1 MNKNKYGHVCGWTMA
16 ELVVAM
22 LVLAILM
29 TLSIQT
35 IKPKKIRV
43 LPFAYASVKNLGDA
57 AKFVLNDNLVKN
69 LPDDVV
75 DVPEANSNTTC
86 VQMAETLSL
95 LGNYTCVKTAAT
107 KPANGKGNT
116 GKPNFQ
122 TSNMIS
128 YSGLEK
134 DFAST
139 FRGTATNVGQCA
151 TVAVGMKDIMI
162 DIDGDDGD
170 NKVGKDQYP
179 LKLLQ
184 TGEVIPGTC
193 SNIAPAATPSA
204 CAGETFSNPTFTK
217 HPSCGS
223 DTTKYI
229 NENYPFAY
237 TVYRARPVTEAEVD
251 SGEYRAD
258 DRITEIL
265 RIDDVSKAEISFAEA
280 DCLARNNVLTRTQ
293 CEALGYEPSPLCTDD
308 GAFCLV
314 RQSRPL
320 SMNIFALPY

>member
-1 MNKNKYGHVCGWTMA
+1 MKIYKNGWTMA

-29 TLSIQT
+29 TLSIQN
-35 IKPKKIRV
+35 IKPKKIKV
-43 LPFAYASVKNLGDA
+43 LPFAYASVKNLNEA
-57 AKFVLNDNLVKN
+57 ARAVLSDNLVKN
-69 LPDDVV
+69 LPDTAV
-75 DVPEANSNTTC
+75 DAPVENSNKTC
-86 VQMAETLSL
+86 VDMAETLSL
-95 LGNYTCVKTAAT
+95 VGGYNCVKTSAT
-107 KPANGKGNT
+107 SPANGKGKT

-134 DFAST
+134 DFTPT
-139 FRGTATNVGQCA
+139 FRGTASNIGQCA
-151 TVAVGMKDIMI
+151 TVAVGMKDVMV
-162 DIDGDDGD
+162 DIDGDEGD
-170 NKVGKDQYP
+170 NKVGKDQFP

-184 TGEVIPGTC
+184 TGEVVPGTC
-193 SNIAPAATPSA
+193 SDISPGGTP
-204 CAGETFSNPTFTK
+204 GECSGFTFDNPTFAK
-217 HPSCGS
+217 HPSCGGVN
-223 DTTKYI
+223 TKFI

-237 TVYRARPVTEAEVD
+237 TVYRVRKVTEEEID

-265 RIDDVSKAEISFAEA
+265 RIDDEGMVEISFAKA
-280 DCLARNNVLTRTQ
+280 DCIARNNVLTRTQ
-293 CEALGYEPSPLCTDD
+293 CESLGYKPVSECTDN
-308 GAFCLV
+308 GAFCVV

>member
-1 MNKNKYGHVCGWTMA
+1 MKIYKNAWTMA

-22 LVLAILM
+22 LVLSILM
-29 TLSIQT
+29 TLSIQN

-43 LPFAYASVKNLGDA
+43 LPFAYASVKNLNDA
-57 AKFVLNDNLVKN
+57 ARFVLSDNLVKN
-69 LPDDVV
+69 LPDDLISS
-75 DVPEANSNTTC
+75 PEANSNKTC
-86 VQMAETLSL
+86 VQMAEALSL
-95 LGNYTCVKTAAT
+95 IGNYTCVKTIAT
-107 KPANGKGNT
+107 APANGRGKT

-134 DFAST
+134 DFTST
-139 FRGTATNVGQCA
+139 YRGTASNVGQCA

-162 DIDGDDGD
+162 DIDGDDGE
-170 NKVGKDQYP
+170 NKVGKDQFP

-184 TGEVIPGTC
+184 TGEVVPGTC
-193 SNIAPAATPSA
+193 SDIVPSSTPSA
-204 CAGETFSNPTFTK
+204 CSGETFQNPTFKK

-223 DTTKYI
+223 ETTKFI
-229 NENYPFAY
+229 NEDYPFAY
-237 TVYRARPVTEAEVD
+237 TVYRSRKVTEAEVD

-265 RIDDVSKAEISFAEA
+265 RINDKSMAEISFAQA
-280 DCLARNNVLTRTQ
+280 DCIARNNVLTRTQ
-293 CEALGYEPSPLCTDD
+293 CKALGYEPHSLCTDD